1 MTNEL
6 NEMKNTEKENKKKNS
21 SQYNSFLSEIS
32 SLKQQLITQQEITIQ
47 QKSKI
52 NLLEKEIDLILSSNN
67 YYIQSNINIDEQID
81 FKIMI
86 SLFEEKMNKL
96 NKENKD
102 LANEEYKKFSE
113 EIKKIFD
120 CKDSQIQQL
129 KEENQKLKEQKKEII
144 LKYSLIEKEKNKE
157 KECIHCH
164 EKFISKF
171 NNHKSCLYH
180 PGKIKYYS
188 CNGCGGDEY
197 YTCCKKCSKCSPGC
211 TLDKHIEK

>member
-1 MTNEL
+1 M
-6 NEMKNTEKENKKKNS
+6 
-21 SQYNSFLSEIS
+21 
-32 SLKQQLITQQEITIQ
+32 
-47 QKSKI
+47 
-52 NLLEKEIDLILSSNN
+52 
-67 YYIQSNINIDEQID
+67 
-81 FKIMI
+81 
-86 SLFEEKMNKL
+86 
-96 NKENKD
+96 KD
-102 LANEEYKKFSE
+102 LQ
-113 EIKKIFD
+113 IK
-120 CKDSQIQQL
+120 QI

>member
-1 MTNEL
+1 
-6 NEMKNTEKENKKKNS
+6 MKNTEDENKKKNS
-21 SQYNSFLSEIS
+21 TQYNLFISEIT
-32 SLKQQLITQQEITIQ
+32 SLKQQLLTYQEIAIQ

-52 NLLEKEIDLILSSNN
+52 NLLEKELDLILSSNTF
-67 YYIQSNINIDEQID
+67 IQNNFNISEQID
-81 FKIMI
+81 FKIMT
-86 SLFEEKMNKL
+86 SLFEEKINKL
-96 NKENKD
+96 NKENQE
-102 LANEEYKKFSE
+102 LANEEYKKFSN

-120 CKDSQIQQL
+120 MKDLQIKQL
-129 KEENQKLKEQKKEII
+129 KEENQKLKDQKKEII
-144 LKYSLIEKEKNKE
+144 IKYSLIDKEKNKE

-164 EKFISKF
+164 EKFIPKF

>member
-1 MTNEL
+1 
-6 NEMKNTEKENKKKNS
+6 MKNLDDENKKKNS
-21 SQYNSFLSEIS
+21 TQYNSFISEIS
-32 SLKQQLITQQEITIQ
+32 FLKQQLITSQEIAIQ

-52 NLLEKEIDLILSSNN
+52 NLLEKELDLILSSNN
-67 YYIQSNINIDEQID
+67 FIQNNYNIDEQID
-81 FKIMI
+81 FKIMT
-86 SLFEEKMNKL
+86 SLFEEKINKL
-96 NKENKD
+96 NKENQD
-102 LANEEYKKFSE
+102 LANEEYKKFSN

-120 CKDSQIQQL
+120 IKDLQIKQL
-129 KEENQKLKEQKKEII
+129 KEENQKLKDQKKEII
-144 LKYSLIEKEKNKE
+144 TKYSLIDKEKNKE

-164 EKFISKF
+164 EKFIPKF

>member
-1 MTNEL
+1 
-6 NEMKNTEKENKKKNS
+6 MKNTEDENKKKNS
-21 SQYNSFLSEIS
+21 TQYNLFISEIS
-32 SLKQQLITQQEITIQ
+32 SLKQQLLTYQEIAIQ

-52 NLLEKEIDLILSSNN
+52 NLLEKELDLILSSNTF
-67 YYIQSNINIDEQID
+67 IQNNFNISEQID
-81 FKIMI
+81 FKIMT
-86 SLFEEKMNKL
+86 SLFEEKINKL
-96 NKENKD
+96 NKENQE
-102 LANEEYKKFSE
+102 LANEEYKKFSN

-120 CKDSQIQQL
+120 IKDLQIKQL
-129 KEENQKLKEQKKEII
+129 KEENQKLKDQKKEII
-144 LKYSLIEKEKNKE
+144 IKYSLIDKEKNKE

-164 EKFISKF
+164 EKFIPKF

>member
-1 MTNEL
+1 
-6 NEMKNTEKENKKKNS
+6 MKNTEDENKKKNS
-21 SQYNSFLSEIS
+21 TQYNSFISEIS
-32 SLKQQLITQQEITIQ
+32 FLKQQLITSQEIAIQ

-52 NLLEKEIDLILSSNN
+52 ILLEKELDLILSSNTFIQNN
-67 YYIQSNINIDEQID
+67 YNIDEQID
-81 FKIMI
+81 LKIMT
-86 SLFEEKMNKL
+86 SLFEEKINKL
-96 NKENKD
+96 NKENQD
-102 LANEEYKKFSE
+102 LANEEYKNFSN

-120 CKDSQIQQL
+120 MKDLQIKQL

-144 LKYSLIEKEKNKE
+144 AKYLIIDKEKNKE

-164 EKFISKF
+164 EKFIPKF

>member
-1 MTNEL
+1 
-6 NEMKNTEKENKKKNS
+6 MKNTEDENKKKNS
-21 SQYNSFLSEIS
+21 TQYNLFISEIS
-32 SLKQQLITQQEITIQ
+32 SLKQQLLTYQEIAIQ

-52 NLLEKEIDLILSSNN
+52 NLLEKELDLILSSNTF
-67 YYIQSNINIDEQID
+67 IQNNLNINEQID
-81 FKIMI
+81 FKIMT
-86 SLFEEKMNKL
+86 SLFEEKINKL
-96 NKENKD
+96 NKENQD
-102 LANEEYKKFSE
+102 LANEEYKKFSN

-120 CKDSQIQQL
+120 IKDLQIKQL
-129 KEENQKLKEQKKEII
+129 KEENQKLKDQKKEII
-144 LKYSLIEKEKNKE
+144 TKYSLIDKEKNKE

-164 EKFISKF
+164 EKFIPKF

>member
-1 MTNEL
+1 
-6 NEMKNTEKENKKKNS
+6 MKNLDDENKKKNS
-21 SQYNSFLSEIS
+21 TQYNSFISEIS
-32 SLKQQLITQQEITIQ
+32 FLKQQLITSQEIAIQ

-52 NLLEKEIDLILSSNN
+52 ILLEKELDLILSSNN
-67 YYIQSNINIDEQID
+67 FIQNNYNIDEQID
-81 FKIMI
+81 FKIMT
-86 SLFEEKMNKL
+86 SLFEEKINKL
-96 NKENKD
+96 NKENQD
-102 LANEEYKKFSE
+102 LANEEYKKFSN

-120 CKDSQIQQL
+120 IKDLQIKQL
-129 KEENQKLKEQKKEII
+129 KEENQKLKDQKKEII
-144 LKYSLIEKEKNKE
+144 TKYSLIDKEKNKE

-164 EKFISKF
+164 EKFIPKF

-197 YTCCKKCSKCSPGC
+197 YNCCKKCLKCSLGC

>member
-86 SLFEEKMNKL
+86 SLFEEKINKL

-129 KEENQKLKEQKKEII
+129 KEENEKLKEQKKEII
-144 LKYSLIEKEKNKE
+144 SKYSLIEKEKN
-157 KECIHCH
+157 
-164 EKFISKF
+164 
-171 NNHKSCLYH
+171 KSCLYH

>member
-1 MTNEL
+1 
-6 NEMKNTEKENKKKNS
+6 MKNTEDENKKKNS
-21 SQYNSFLSEIS
+21 TQYNSFISEIT
-32 SLKQQLITQQEITIQ
+32 SLKQQLLTYQEIAIQ

-52 NLLEKEIDLILSSNN
+52 NLLEKELDLILSSNTF
-67 YYIQSNINIDEQID
+67 IQNNFNISEQID
-81 FKIMI
+81 FKIMT
-86 SLFEEKMNKL
+86 SLFEEKINKL
-96 NKENKD
+96 NKENQE
-102 LANEEYKKFSE
+102 LANEEYKKFSN

-120 CKDSQIQQL
+120 IKDLQIKQL
-129 KEENQKLKEQKKEII
+129 KEENQKLKDQKKEII
-144 LKYSLIEKEKNKE
+144 NKYSLIDKEKNKE

-164 EKFISKF
+164 EKFIPKF

>member
-1 MTNEL
+1 
-6 NEMKNTEKENKKKNS
+6 MKNLDDENKKKNS
-21 SQYNSFLSEIS
+21 TQYNSFISEIS
-32 SLKQQLITQQEITIQ
+32 FLKQQLITSQEIAIQ

-52 NLLEKEIDLILSSNN
+52 ILLEKELDLILSSNN
-67 YYIQSNINIDEQID
+67 FIQNNYNIDEQID
-81 FKIMI
+81 FKIMT
-86 SLFEEKMNKL
+86 SLFEEKINKL
-96 NKENKD
+96 NKENQD
-102 LANEEYKKFSE
+102 LAIEEYKKFSN

-120 CKDSQIQQL
+120 MKDLQIKQL

-144 LKYSLIEKEKNKE
+144 AKYLIIDKEKNKE

-164 EKFISKF
+164 EKFIPKF

-197 YTCCKKCSKCSPGC
+197 YNCCKKCLKCSLGC

>member
-1 MTNEL
+1 
-6 NEMKNTEKENKKKNS
+6 MKNTEDENKKKNS
-21 SQYNSFLSEIS
+21 TQYNLFISEIS
-32 SLKQQLITQQEITIQ
+32 SLKQQLLTYQEIAIQ

-52 NLLEKEIDLILSSNN
+52 NLLEKELDLILSSNTF
-67 YYIQSNINIDEQID
+67 IQNNLNINEQID
-81 FKIMI
+81 FKIMT
-86 SLFEEKMNKL
+86 SLFEEKINKL
-96 NKENKD
+96 NKENQD
-102 LANEEYKKFSE
+102 LANEEYKKFSN

-120 CKDSQIQQL
+120 IKDLQIKQL
-129 KEENQKLKEQKKEII
+129 KEENQKLKDQKKEII
-144 LKYSLIEKEKNKE
+144 TKYSLIDKEKNKE

>member
-1 MTNEL
+1 
-6 NEMKNTEKENKKKNS
+6 MKNLDDENKKKNS
-21 SQYNSFLSEIS
+21 TQYNSFISEIS
-32 SLKQQLITQQEITIQ
+32 FLKQQLITSQEIAIQ

-52 NLLEKEIDLILSSNN
+52 ILLEKELDLILSSNN
-67 YYIQSNINIDEQID
+67 FIQNNYNIDEQID
-81 FKIMI
+81 FKIMT
-86 SLFEEKMNKL
+86 SLFEEKINKL
-96 NKENKD
+96 NKENQD
-102 LANEEYKKFSE
+102 LANEEYKKFSN

-120 CKDSQIQQL
+120 IKDLQIKQL

-144 LKYSLIEKEKNKE
+144 TKYLIIDKEKNKE

-164 EKFISKF
+164 EKFIPKF

-197 YTCCKKCSKCSPGC
+197 YNCCKKCLKCSLGC

>member
-1 MTNEL
+1 
-6 NEMKNTEKENKKKNS
+6 MKNTEDENKKKNS
-21 SQYNSFLSEIS
+21 TQYNSFISEIT
-32 SLKQQLITQQEITIQ
+32 SLKQQLLTYQEIAIQ

-52 NLLEKEIDLILSSNN
+52 NLLEKELDLILSSNTF
-67 YYIQSNINIDEQID
+67 IQNNFNISEQID
-81 FKIMI
+81 FKIMT
-86 SLFEEKMNKL
+86 SLFEEKINKL
-96 NKENKD
+96 NKENQE
-102 LANEEYKKFSE
+102 LANEEYKKFSN

-120 CKDSQIQQL
+120 IKDLQIKQL
-129 KEENQKLKEQKKEII
+129 KEENQKLKDQKKEII
-144 LKYSLIEKEKNKE
+144 IKYSLIDKEKNKE

-164 EKFISKF
+164 EKFIPKF

>member
-1 MTNEL
+1 
-6 NEMKNTEKENKKKNS
+6 MKNLDDENKKKNS
-21 SQYNSFLSEIS
+21 TQYNSFISEIS
-32 SLKQQLITQQEITIQ
+32 FLKQQLITSQEIAVQ

-52 NLLEKEIDLILSSNN
+52 ILLEKELDLILSSNN
-67 YYIQSNINIDEQID
+67 FIQNNYNIDEQID
-81 FKIMI
+81 FKIMT
-86 SLFEEKMNKL
+86 SLFEEKINKL
-96 NKENKD
+96 NKENQD
-102 LANEEYKKFSE
+102 LANEEYKNFSN

-120 CKDSQIQQL
+120 MKDLQIKQL

-144 LKYSLIEKEKNKE
+144 AKYLIIDKEKNKE

-164 EKFISKF
+164 EKFIPKF

-197 YTCCKKCSKCSPGC
+197 YNCCKKCLKCSLGC

>member
-1 MTNEL
+1 
-6 NEMKNTEKENKKKNS
+6 MKNTEDENKKKNS
-21 SQYNSFLSEIS
+21 TQYNLFISEIS
-32 SLKQQLITQQEITIQ
+32 SLKQQLLTYQEIAIQ

-52 NLLEKEIDLILSSNN
+52 ILLEKELDLILSSNTF
-67 YYIQSNINIDEQID
+67 IQNNLNINEQID
-81 FKIMI
+81 FKIMT
-86 SLFEEKMNKL
+86 SLFEEKINKL
-96 NKENKD
+96 NKENQD
-102 LANEEYKKFSE
+102 LANEEYKKFSN

-120 CKDSQIQQL
+120 MKDLQIKQL
-129 KEENQKLKEQKKEII
+129 KEENQKLKDQKKEII
-144 LKYSLIEKEKNKE
+144 TKYSLIDKEKNKE

-164 EKFISKF
+164 EKFIPKF

>member
-1 MTNEL
+1 
-6 NEMKNTEKENKKKNS
+6 MKNTEDENKKKNS
-21 SQYNSFLSEIS
+21 TQYNLFISEIS
-32 SLKQQLITQQEITIQ
+32 SLKQQLLTYQEIAIQ

-52 NLLEKEIDLILSSNN
+52 NLLEKELDLILSSNTF
-67 YYIQSNINIDEQID
+67 IQNNLNINEQID
-81 FKIMI
+81 FKIMT
-86 SLFEEKMNKL
+86 SLFEEKINKL
-96 NKENKD
+96 NKENQD
-102 LANEEYKKFSE
+102 LANEEYKKFSN

-120 CKDSQIQQL
+120 IKDLQIKQL
-129 KEENQKLKEQKKEII
+129 KEENQKLKDQKKEII
-144 LKYSLIEKEKNKE
+144 TKYSLIDKEKNKE

-164 EKFISKF
+164 EKFIPKF

-197 YTCCKKCSKCSPGC
+197 YNCCKKCLKCSLGC

>member
-1 MTNEL
+1 
-6 NEMKNTEKENKKKNS
+6 MKNTEDENKKKNS
-21 SQYNSFLSEIS
+21 TQYNLFISEIS
-32 SLKQQLITQQEITIQ
+32 SLKQQLLTYQEIAIQ

-52 NLLEKEIDLILSSNN
+52 NLLEKELDLILSSNTF
-67 YYIQSNINIDEQID
+67 IQNNLNINEQID
-81 FKIMI
+81 FKIMT
-86 SLFEEKMNKL
+86 SLFEEKINKL
-96 NKENKD
+96 NKENQD
-102 LANEEYKKFSE
+102 LANEEYKKFSN

-120 CKDSQIQQL
+120 IKDLQIKQL
-129 KEENQKLKEQKKEII
+129 KEENQKLKDQKKEII
-144 LKYSLIEKEKNKE
+144 IKYSLIDKEKNKE

-164 EKFISKF
+164 EKFIPKF

>member
-1 MTNEL
+1 
-6 NEMKNTEKENKKKNS
+6 MKNTEDENKKKNS
-21 SQYNSFLSEIS
+21 TQYNSFISEIT
-32 SLKQQLITQQEITIQ
+32 SLKQQLLTYQEIAIQ

-52 NLLEKEIDLILSSNN
+52 NLLEKELDLILSSNTF
-67 YYIQSNINIDEQID
+67 IQNNFNISEQID
-81 FKIMI
+81 LKIMT
-86 SLFEEKMNKL
+86 SLFEEKINKL
-96 NKENKD
+96 NKENQD
-102 LANEEYKKFSE
+102 LANEEYKKFSN

-120 CKDSQIQQL
+120 IKDLQIKQL
-129 KEENQKLKEQKKEII
+129 KEENQKLKDQKKEII
-144 LKYSLIEKEKNKE
+144 IKYSLIDKEKNKE

-164 EKFISKF
+164 EKFIPKF

>member
-1 MTNEL
+1 
-6 NEMKNTEKENKKKNS
+6 MKNTEDENKKKNS
-21 SQYNSFLSEIS
+21 TQYNLFISEIT
-32 SLKQQLITQQEITIQ
+32 SLKQQLLTYQEIAIQ

-52 NLLEKEIDLILSSNN
+52 NLLEKELDLILSSNTF
-67 YYIQSNINIDEQID
+67 IQNNFNISEQID
-81 FKIMI
+81 FKIMT
-86 SLFEEKMNKL
+86 SLFEEKINKL
-96 NKENKD
+96 NKENQE
-102 LANEEYKKFSE
+102 LANEEYKKFSN

-120 CKDSQIQQL
+120 IKDLQIKQL
-129 KEENQKLKEQKKEII
+129 KEENQKLKDQKKEII
-144 LKYSLIEKEKNKE
+144 IKYSLIDKEKNKE

-164 EKFISKF
+164 EKFIPKF

>member
-1 MTNEL
+1 
-6 NEMKNTEKENKKKNS
+6 MKNLDDENKKKNS
-21 SQYNSFLSEIS
+21 TQYNSFISEIS
-32 SLKQQLITQQEITIQ
+32 FLKQQLITSQEIAIQ

-52 NLLEKEIDLILSSNN
+52 ILLEKELDLILSSNN
-67 YYIQSNINIDEQID
+67 FIQNNYNIDEQID
-81 FKIMI
+81 FKIMT
-86 SLFEEKMNKL
+86 SLFEEKINKL
-96 NKENKD
+96 NKENQD
-102 LANEEYKKFSE
+102 LANEEYKNFSN

-120 CKDSQIQQL
+120 MKDLQIKQL

-144 LKYSLIEKEKNKE
+144 AKYLIIDKEKNKE

-164 EKFISKF
+164 EKFIPKF

>member
-1 MTNEL
+1 
-6 NEMKNTEKENKKKNS
+6 MKNTEDENKKKNS
-21 SQYNSFLSEIS
+21 TQYNSFISEIT
-32 SLKQQLITQQEITIQ
+32 SLKQQLLTYQEIAIQ

-52 NLLEKEIDLILSSNN
+52 NLLEKELDLILSSNTF
-67 YYIQSNINIDEQID
+67 IQNNFNISEQID
-81 FKIMI
+81 FKIMT
-86 SLFEEKMNKL
+86 SLFEEKINKL
-96 NKENKD
+96 NKENQD
-102 LANEEYKKFSE
+102 LANEEYKKFSN

-120 CKDSQIQQL
+120 IKDLQIKQL
-129 KEENQKLKEQKKEII
+129 KEENQKLKDQKKEII
-144 LKYSLIEKEKNKE
+144 IKYSLIDKEKNKE

-164 EKFISKF
+164 EKFIPKF

-197 YTCCKKCSKCSPGC
+197 YNCCKKCLKCSLGC

>member
-1 MTNEL
+1 
-6 NEMKNTEKENKKKNS
+6 MKNLDDENKKKNS
-21 SQYNSFLSEIS
+21 TQYNSFISEIS
-32 SLKQQLITQQEITIQ
+32 FLKQQLITSQEIAIQ

-52 NLLEKEIDLILSSNN
+52 ILLEKELDLILSSNN
-67 YYIQSNINIDEQID
+67 FIQNNYNIDEQID
-81 FKIMI
+81 FKIMT
-86 SLFEEKMNKL
+86 SLFEEKINKL
-96 NKENKD
+96 NKENQD
-102 LANEEYKKFSE
+102 LANEEYKNFSN

-120 CKDSQIQQL
+120 MKDLQIKQL

-144 LKYSLIEKEKNKE
+144 SKYSLIEKEKNKE

>member
-1 MTNEL
+1 
-6 NEMKNTEKENKKKNS
+6 MKNLDDENKKKNS
-21 SQYNSFLSEIS
+21 TQYNSFISEIS
-32 SLKQQLITQQEITIQ
+32 FLKQQLITSQEIAIQ

-52 NLLEKEIDLILSSNN
+52 ILLEKELDLILSSNN
-67 YYIQSNINIDEQID
+67 FIQNNYNIDEQID
-81 FKIMI
+81 FKIMT
-86 SLFEEKMNKL
+86 SLFEEKINKL
-96 NKENKD
+96 NKENQE
-102 LANEEYKKFSE
+102 LANEEYKKFSN

-120 CKDSQIQQL
+120 IKDLQIKQL
-129 KEENQKLKEQKKEII
+129 KEENQKLKDQKKEII
-144 LKYSLIEKEKNKE
+144 IKYSLIDKEKNKE

-164 EKFISKF
+164 EKFIPKF

-197 YTCCKKCSKCSPGC
+197 YNCCKKCLKCSLGC

>member
-1 MTNEL
+1 
-6 NEMKNTEKENKKKNS
+6 MKNTEDENKKKNS
-21 SQYNSFLSEIS
+21 TQYNSFISEIT
-32 SLKQQLITQQEITIQ
+32 SLKQQLLTYQEIAIQ

-52 NLLEKEIDLILSSNN
+52 NLLEKELDLILSSNTF
-67 YYIQSNINIDEQID
+67 IQNNFNISEQID
-81 FKIMI
+81 FKIMT
-86 SLFEEKMNKL
+86 SLFEEKINKL
-96 NKENKD
+96 NKENQE

-113 EIKKIFD
+113 EIKKILD
-120 CKDSQIQQL
+120 RKDSQIQQL
-129 KEENQKLKEQKKEII
+129 KEENQKLKDQKKEII
-144 LKYSLIEKEKNKE
+144 IKYSLIDKEKNKE

-164 EKFISKF
+164 EKFIPKF

>member
-1 MTNEL
+1 
-6 NEMKNTEKENKKKNS
+6 MKNTEDENKKKNS
-21 SQYNSFLSEIS
+21 TQYNSFISEIT
-32 SLKQQLITQQEITIQ
+32 SLKQQLLTYQEIAIQ

-52 NLLEKEIDLILSSNN
+52 NLLEKELDLILSSNTF
-67 YYIQSNINIDEQID
+67 IQNNFNISEQID
-81 FKIMI
+81 FKIMT
-86 SLFEEKMNKL
+86 SLFEEKINKL
-96 NKENKD
+96 NKENQE
-102 LANEEYKKFSE
+102 LANEEYKKFSN

-120 CKDSQIQQL
+120 IKDLQIKQL
-129 KEENQKLKEQKKEII
+129 KEENQKLKDQKKEII
-144 LKYSLIEKEKNKE
+144 IKYSLIDKEKNKE

-164 EKFISKF
+164 EKFIPKF

-197 YTCCKKCSKCSPGC
+197 YNCCKKCLKCSLGC

>member
-1 MTNEL
+1 
-6 NEMKNTEKENKKKNS
+6 MKNTEDENKKKNS
-21 SQYNSFLSEIS
+21 TQYNSFISEIT
-32 SLKQQLITQQEITIQ
+32 SLKQQLLTYQEIAIQ
-47 QKSKI
+47 QRSKI
-52 NLLEKEIDLILSSNN
+52 NLLEKELDLILSSNTF
-67 YYIQSNINIDEQID
+67 IQNNFNISEQID
-81 FKIMI
+81 FKIMT
-86 SLFEEKMNKL
+86 SLFEEKINKL
-96 NKENKD
+96 NKENQE
-102 LANEEYKKFSE
+102 LANEEYKKFSN

-120 CKDSQIQQL
+120 IKDLQIKQL
-129 KEENQKLKEQKKEII
+129 KEENQKLKDQKKEII
-144 LKYSLIEKEKNKE
+144 NKYSLIDKEKNKE

-164 EKFISKF
+164 EKFIPKF

>member
-1 MTNEL
+1 
-6 NEMKNTEKENKKKNS
+6 MKNTEDENKKKNS
-21 SQYNSFLSEIS
+21 TQYNSFISEIT
-32 SLKQQLITQQEITIQ
+32 SLKQQLLTYQEIAIQ

-52 NLLEKEIDLILSSNN
+52 NLLEKELDLILSSNTF
-67 YYIQSNINIDEQID
+67 IQNNLNINEQID
-81 FKIMI
+81 FKIMT
-86 SLFEEKMNKL
+86 SLFEEKINKL
-96 NKENKD
+96 NKENQD
-102 LANEEYKKFSE
+102 LANEEYKKFSN

-120 CKDSQIQQL
+120 MKDLQIKQL

-144 LKYSLIEKEKNKE
+144 AKYLIIDKEKNKE

-164 EKFISKF
+164 EKFIPKF

>member
-1 MTNEL
+1 
-6 NEMKNTEKENKKKNS
+6 MKNLDDENKKKNS
-21 SQYNSFLSEIS
+21 TQYNSFISEIS
-32 SLKQQLITQQEITIQ
+32 FLKQQLITSQEIAIQ

-52 NLLEKEIDLILSSNN
+52 ILLEKELDLILSSNN
-67 YYIQSNINIDEQID
+67 FIQNNYNIDEQID
-81 FKIMI
+81 FKIMT
-86 SLFEEKMNKL
+86 SLFEEKINKL
-96 NKENKD
+96 NKENQD
-102 LANEEYKKFSE
+102 LANEEYKNFSN

-120 CKDSQIQQL
+120 MKDLQIKQL

-144 LKYSLIEKEKNKE
+144 TKYLIIDKEKNKE

-164 EKFISKF
+164 EKFIPKF

-197 YTCCKKCSKCSPGC
+197 YNCCKKCLKCSLGC

>member
-1 MTNEL
+1 
-6 NEMKNTEKENKKKNS
+6 MKNTEDENKKKNS
-21 SQYNSFLSEIS
+21 TQYNSFISEIT
-32 SLKQQLITQQEITIQ
+32 SLKQQLLTYQEIAIQ

-52 NLLEKEIDLILSSNN
+52 NLLEKELDLILSSNTF
-67 YYIQSNINIDEQID
+67 IQNNLNINEQID
-81 FKIMI
+81 FKIMT
-86 SLFEEKMNKL
+86 SLFEEKINKL
-96 NKENKD
+96 NKENQD
-102 LANEEYKKFSE
+102 LANEEYKKFSN

-120 CKDSQIQQL
+120 IKDLQIKQL
-129 KEENQKLKEQKKEII
+129 KEENQKLKDQKKEII
-144 LKYSLIEKEKNKE
+144 IKYSLIDKEKNKE

-164 EKFISKF
+164 EKFIPKF

>member
-1 MTNEL
+1 
-6 NEMKNTEKENKKKNS
+6 MKNTEDENKKKNS
-21 SQYNSFLSEIS
+21 TQYNSFISEIT
-32 SLKQQLITQQEITIQ
+32 SLKQQLLTYQEIAIQ

-52 NLLEKEIDLILSSNN
+52 NLLEKELDLILSSNTF
-67 YYIQSNINIDEQID
+67 IQNNFNISEQID
-81 FKIMI
+81 LKIMT
-86 SLFEEKMNKL
+86 SLFEEKINKL
-96 NKENKD
+96 NKENQE
-102 LANEEYKKFSE
+102 LANEEYKKFSN

-120 CKDSQIQQL
+120 IKDLQIKQL
-129 KEENQKLKEQKKEII
+129 KEENQKLKDQKKEII
-144 LKYSLIEKEKNKE
+144 IKYSLIDKEKNKE

-164 EKFISKF
+164 EKFIPKF

>member
-1 MTNEL
+1 
-6 NEMKNTEKENKKKNS
+6 MKNLDDENKKKNS
-21 SQYNSFLSEIS
+21 TQYNSFISEIS
-32 SLKQQLITQQEITIQ
+32 FLKQQLITSQEIAIQ

-52 NLLEKEIDLILSSNN
+52 ILLEKELDLILSSNN
-67 YYIQSNINIDEQID
+67 FIQNNYNIDEQID
-81 FKIMI
+81 FKIMT
-86 SLFEEKMNKL
+86 SLFEEKINKL
-96 NKENKD
+96 NKENQD
-102 LANEEYKKFSE
+102 LANEEYKNFSN

-120 CKDSQIQQL
+120 MKDLQIKQL

-144 LKYSLIEKEKNKE
+144 AKYLIIDKEKNKE

-164 EKFISKF
+164 EKFIPKF

-197 YTCCKKCSKCSPGC
+197 YNCCKKCLKCSLGC

>member
-1 MTNEL
+1 
-6 NEMKNTEKENKKKNS
+6 MKNTEDENKKKNS
-21 SQYNSFLSEIS
+21 TQYNSFISEIT
-32 SLKQQLITQQEITIQ
+32 SLKQQLLTYQEIAIQ

-52 NLLEKEIDLILSSNN
+52 NLLEKELDLILSSNN
-67 YYIQSNINIDEQID
+67 FIQNNYNIDEQID
-81 FKIMI
+81 FKIMT
-86 SLFEEKMNKL
+86 SLFEEKINKL
-96 NKENKD
+96 NKENQD
-102 LANEEYKKFSE
+102 LANEEYKKFSN

-120 CKDSQIQQL
+120 IKDLQIKQL

-144 LKYSLIEKEKNKE
+144 AKYLIIDKEKNKE

-164 EKFISKF
+164 EKFIPKF

-197 YTCCKKCSKCSPGC
+197 YNCCKKCLKCSLGC

>member
-1 MTNEL
+1 
-6 NEMKNTEKENKKKNS
+6 MKNLDDENKKKNS
-21 SQYNSFLSEIS
+21 TQYNSFISEIS
-32 SLKQQLITQQEITIQ
+32 FLKQQLITSQEIAIQ

-52 NLLEKEIDLILSSNN
+52 ILLEKELDLILSSNN
-67 YYIQSNINIDEQID
+67 FIQNNYNIDEQID
-81 FKIMI
+81 FKIMT
-86 SLFEEKMNKL
+86 SLFEEKINKL
-96 NKENKD
+96 NKENQD
-102 LANEEYKKFSE
+102 LANEEYKKFSN

-120 CKDSQIQQL
+120 MKDLQIKQL

-144 LKYSLIEKEKNKE
+144 AKYLIIDKEKNKE

-164 EKFISKF
+164 EKFIPKF

>member
-1 MTNEL
+1 
-6 NEMKNTEKENKKKNS
+6 MKNTEDENKKKNS
-21 SQYNSFLSEIS
+21 TQYNSFISEIT
-32 SLKQQLITQQEITIQ
+32 SLKQQLLTYQEIAIQ

-52 NLLEKEIDLILSSNN
+52 NLLEKELDLILSSNTF
-67 YYIQSNINIDEQID
+67 IQNNLNINEQID
-81 FKIMI
+81 FKIMT
-86 SLFEEKMNKL
+86 SLFEEKINKL
-96 NKENKD
+96 NKENQE
-102 LANEEYKKFSE
+102 LANEEYKKFSN

-120 CKDSQIQQL
+120 IKDLQIKQL
-129 KEENQKLKEQKKEII
+129 KEENQKLKDQKKEII
-144 LKYSLIEKEKNKE
+144 TKYTLIDKEKNKE

-164 EKFISKF
+164 EKFIPKF